1 MGARNR
7 RPRPGAND
15 DAMFAAMADAKAL
28 ALKLADT
35 CKREDVEPFTAIA
48 ALSILLG
55 ATIGSVA
62 KSNEVIDF
70 AIATMHRAIATRG
83 DDHMGGLQ

>member
-1 MGARNR
+1 MGKRINR
-7 RPRPGAND
+7 QSANT
-15 DAMFAAMADAKAL
+15 DAMFAAMTDAKAL

-35 CKREDVEPFTAIA
+35 CKRSDAEPFTAIL

-62 KSNEVIDF
+62 KSNEIIDL
-70 AIATMHRAIATRG
+70 AIATMHRAIATRS
-83 DDHMGGLQ
+83 DNERAGGLQ